1 MALFS
6 VDEMSQEWGLQAP
19 FCGSAICAA
28 PALLCT
34 ANGTRGGGWRV
45 QRLGWEAECS
55 PPGLLSG
62 MIIKIGIPIDI
73 GIIQKNGIMN
83 KIGILNICISSTRQR
98 GLCMIVSHLK
108 TWSQPTAAHS
118 GKFHRT
124 NSGWSNFSRPENSW
138 YSLCECHWHV
148 LAHIISHA
156 GCINHLPICGRDGP
170 ITFSGTW
177 VVCRWKMS
185 SDCFALL
192 AQQHW

>member
-62 MIIKIGIPIDI
+62 VIIKIGIPIDI
-73 GIIQKNGIMN
+73 GILQKNGIMN

-118 GKFHRT
+118 GKFHRK
-124 NSGWSNFSRPENSW
+124 NSEVILARKQLILFASYWSGVGN
-138 YSLCECHWHV
+138 C
-148 LAHIISHA
+148 
-156 GCINHLPICGRDGP
+156 PILGILD
-170 ITFSGTW
+170 IT
-177 VVCRWKMS
+177 
-185 SDCFALL
+185 L
-192 AQQHW
+192 